1 VASIRTKTLNDGSR
15 AYLVRYR
22 APNGRERSH
31 QFRRKRDATVF
42 AAATEAQIA
51 TGDFVDPN
59 GGKLTYT
66 QWWEQWWPTEAVSL
80 RASTRARDEGTYKNH
95 LKPRFGSVPLNRIE
109 HLDIREWVGELIATG
124 LAPASVQK
132 CHQVMGKSL
141 RAAVAARRLRFNAA
155 ESVPL
160 PRIEREEMRFLSPKE
175 IDKLA
180 AKIDPRYR
188 HVIYL
193 LAYGGLRIGEAAG
206 LQWRNVQLIPGHL
219 DVVQT
224 VVEVS
229 GRVIINPPKTNA
241 GRRRVPFPDVVA
253 KALAAS
259 TAPNPDPDGF
269 VVPAPTGGPLRVPAW
284 RQRVWVPA
292 IAAAGMGGLRIHD
305 LRHTAVSLWISAG
318 ASPLEVAKRAGHTS
332 VSVALDR
339 YGHLLESDRD
349 AVTKGLDRIAAA
361 ATDAS
366 ASAVARAHRRG

>member
-22 APNGRERSH
+22 APDGRERSQ

-42 AAATEAQIA
+42 AASAAAQIA
-51 TGDFVDPN
+51 TGDFVDPR
-59 GGKLTYT
+59 GGKLTYAE
-66 QWWEQWWPTEAVSL
+66 WWEQWWPTEAVSL
-80 RASTRARDEGTYKNH
+80 RPSTRARDEGTYRNH
-95 LKPRFGSVPLNRIE
+95 VKPRFGNVPLSRIE
-109 HLDIREWVGELIATG
+109 HLDIREWVGELIASG

-132 CHQVMGKSL
+132 CHQMMGKSL

-155 ESVPL
+155 EGVPL

-180 AKIDPRYR
+180 ASIDPRYR
-188 HVIYL
+188 HLVYL

-229 GRVIINPPKTNA
+229 GRVIINPPKTKA
-241 GRRRVPFPDVVA
+241 GRRRVPFPDVVG

-259 TAPNPDPDGF
+259 TEANPEPEAF
-269 VVPAPTGGPLRVPAW
+269 VVPAPAGGPLRVPAW
-284 RQRVWVPA
+284 RQRVWGPA
-292 IAAAGMGGLRIHD
+292 ITAAGMDGLRIHD

-349 AVTKGLDRIAAA
+349 AVTKGLDTIARA
-361 ATDAS
+361 ATESPPA
-366 ASAVARAHRRG
+366 ARRRG